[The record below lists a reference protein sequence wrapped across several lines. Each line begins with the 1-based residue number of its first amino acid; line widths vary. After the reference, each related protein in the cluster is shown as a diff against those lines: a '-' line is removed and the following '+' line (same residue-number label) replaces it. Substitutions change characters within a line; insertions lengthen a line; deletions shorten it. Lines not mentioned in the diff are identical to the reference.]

1 MREDKQMKK
10 LLAAVC
16 LMVLAMSLPVLA
28 EAAGDVT
35 LEGTVGTR
43 APQVISVTM
52 PYRVL
57 FSVQT
62 DGEGKV
68 TEGGVIGATAPVIN
82 GSNCAVKLQITRVA
96 DPGGLLGKLDL
107 ALAAERVGA
116 DAALQSG
123 KLISG
128 GGLSIDFLTLARGA
142 RETVTVF
149 GRPVDPNTVIETG
162 SYTVTPTITVTAA
175 P

>member
-1 MREDKQMKK
+1 MKK
-10 LLAAVC
+10 LLAAAC

-28 EAAGDVT
+28 EAAGGAGDVT
-35 LEGTVGTR
+35 LEGTVGAG

-57 FSVQT
+57 FSVRT

-68 TEGGVIGATAPVIN
+68 AEGGVISATAPVIN
-82 GSNCAVKLQITRVA
+82 GSNCPVKLQITRVA
-96 DPGGLLGKLDL
+96 DPDGLLGKLNL
-107 ALAAERVGA
+107 ALAAESIGA
-116 DAALQSG
+116 DTALQSRR
-123 KLISG
+123 LISG
-128 GGLSIDFLTLARGA
+128 GGLSIDLLTLASGA
-142 RETVTVF
+142 QETVTVF
-149 GRPVDPNTVIETG
+149 GKPVSADAVIEPG